1 MHVPTLSPGEILPLS
16 RRMPVA
22 PDPCALFDRLVEG
35 ADRARDVLLL
45 ESADDSAGSG
55 GQSVLAVRSAL
66 RITCRADAVDVRAL
80 TPAGQASLAWVG
92 ERLAAVGE
100 VAPDGEGLPLTGLQ
114 LTLPPRPTV
123 ETDAERLRAPS
134 SLDAL
139 RLLATSWTLRSRP
152 VAAPL
157 WLTGCFSYDLIDQLE
172 RLPAARADPVGFPD
186 WVFWLPEA
194 MVRIDHRQRRC
205 TVLVHAFGGGGPK
218 LYHDAVQQVERI
230 AAACERRADAPAPT
244 PTAAPSPASPGNVKT
259 SDRAPSTPLPGSESI
274 DSEEFG
280 GPRAAGAETRR
291 PGVQVDQADAAYAA
305 VVHRLKAHITAGD
318 VIQVVPSRSFSA
330 PCPSPL
336 ETYRRLRVLNPSPYM
351 FYVQHGDWSLLGAS
365 PETCVQ
371 VSGPPPNRKVIIR
384 PIAGTR
390 PRGRRADGSTDEE
403 LDTRLEAELIQ
414 DEKERAEHLMLVD
427 LARNDV
433 ARVSRPGSRRVTR
446 LLTVERYSHVMHLVS
461 EVRGHLR
468 EGLDALH
475 AYAACLNMGTLVG
488 APKLRAAQLLREAE
502 ATRRGPYGGAVGY
515 LTCDGEL
522 DTAIVIRSA
531 VVRGGRAYVRAGAG
545 VVHDSDP
552 RAEAA
557 ETARKADAVLAALAP
572 GGQTPDA
579 VLAALAPDGQA
590 PSGGTTPER
599 SREPSGAG
607 AP

>member
-1 MHVPTLSPGEILPLS
+1 VHVPTLHPGEILPLS
-16 RRMPVA
+16 RRLPVA
-22 PDPCALFDRLVEG
+22 PDPCALFDRLVNG

-66 RITCRADAVDVRAL
+66 RITCRADAVTVRAQ
-80 TPAGQASLAWVG
+80 TPAGQATLAWLS
-92 ERLAAVGE
+92 ERLTTVGG
-100 VAPDGEGLPLTGLQ
+100 VAPAGEGRPLTGLQ

-139 RLLATSWTLRSRP
+139 RVLATSWTLRSRP

-157 WLTGCFSYDLIDQLE
+157 WLTGCFSYDLIDQFE

-205 TVLVHAFGGGGPK
+205 TVLVHAFGGGGPA

-230 AAACERRADAPAPT
+230 AAACEQGA
-244 PTAAPSPASPGNVKT
+244 AAPSLSSSGHAGT
-259 SDRAPSTPLPGSESI
+259 SARAPSTALSGPDSRESA
-274 DSEEFG
+274 E
-280 GPRAAGAETRR
+280 AGAPAQAGARVE
-291 PGVQVDQADAAYAA
+291 VDQPDAAYAA
-305 VVHRLKAHITAGD
+305 VVRRLKEHITAGD
-318 VIQVVPSRSFSA
+318 VIQVVPSRSFVA

-336 ETYRRLRVLNPSPYM
+336 ATYRRLRALNPSPYM
-351 FYVQHGDWSLLGAS
+351 FYVQHGDWTLLGAS

-371 VSGPPPNRKVIIR
+371 VGGSSEERRVVIR

-390 PRGRRADGSTDEE
+390 PRGRRADGGADVE

-488 APKLRAAQLLREAE
+488 APKLRAAQLLRETE

-531 VVRGGRAYVRAGAG
+531 LVRDRRAHVRAGAG

-552 RAEAA
+552 QAEAA
-557 ETARKADAVLAALAP
+557 ETARKADAVLAALA
-572 GGQTPDA
+572 GGAGGPSAA
-579 VLAALAPDGQA
+579 VDPARPRG
-590 PSGGTTPER
+590 
-599 SREPSGAG
+599 PSGAG